1 MKKTL
6 DIITSV
12 LLVLVV
18 IFAILIVG
26 VRIFGLT
33 PYTVLSGS
41 MEPEYHVGALIYV
54 KKADASELKV
64 GVPITY
70 TMENGIVVTHRIIEV
85 IDETG
90 VEPIYKTK
98 GDANDTEDGAKVP
111 YSRVIGRPVFDIPYL
126 GYVSYYVK
134 TPYGAIISIAS
145 IAILVIL
152 SFLPDLLRK
161 VEGKAVGEDNPENLD
176 DAEIKRE
183 LESLRKAILESEK
196 VKSDKSKSDSD
207 SNPS

>member
-12 LLVLVV
+12 LLVIVV
-18 IFAILIVG
+18 IFAMLIVG

-54 KKADASELKV
+54 KKADVSELKV

-85 IDETG
+85 YEEVG

-98 GDANDTEDGAKVP
+98 GDANDTEDGANVP

-134 TPYGAIISIAS
+134 TPYGAIISVAS
-145 IAILVIL
+145 ITILVIL

-161 VEGKAVGEDNPENLD
+161 VSGVGACEGDPENLD

-183 LESLRKAILESEK
+183 LESLRKALLESEQK
-196 VKSDKSKSDSD
+196 QSAQSNSESDSD
-207 SNPS
+207 PS